1 MRRLAGLI
9 VLLLTVSVWAAAPK
23 KKSAPPPP
31 PPPVPAAPDIVPHSI
46 ALFLGGLSKDGAK
59 QVTFRATAIGTRFFI
74 EEPTGVTVYR
84 FDRGRYVKEAFMRN
98 AKIAAAKKKYPSK

>member
-1 MRRLAGLI
+1 M
-9 VLLLTVSVWAAAPK
+9 LLLTVSVFAATPK

-31 PPPVPAAPDIVPHSI
+31 PVPAAPDMVPHSI
-46 ALFLGGLSKDGAK
+46 ALFLGGLSKDGTK

-84 FDRGRYVKEAFMRN
+84 FDKGLYVKEAFLRN
-98 AKIAAAKKKYPSK
+98 TNLAAAKKKYPAR